1 MSVRILIADDHGVVR
16 KGLRTLLESVK
27 GWRVCAEATSG
38 RDAVAEVK
46 RYKPDVAILDIA
58 MPGLNGVEAARQI
71 SKSSPQTRMLILSMH
86 KSEKL
91 VREVIEAGA
100 HGYLL
105 KDDADSDL
113 VAAVDALR
121 QHKPYFS
128 FKVAQLAAREKK
140 SSGEEGRRHG
150 LTPRQLE
157 IVQLLAEGKSN
168 KEVATI
174 LNISVK
180 TAETHRANI
189 MLKLDLHSITDLVH
203 YAIRN
208 EIIHK

>member
-16 KGLRTLLESVK
+16 KGLRALLESVK

-121 QHKPYFS
+121 RHKPYFS
-128 FKVAQLAAREKK
+128 FKVAQMAAREKK
-140 SSGEEGRRHG
+140 ERRRCGTASPPDAPSTGDYPASCRRQKQQGSRHNSQYQRQDGRN
-150 LTPRQLE
+150 PP
-157 IVQLLAEGKSN
+157 GKYH
-168 KEVATI
+168 AQ
-174 LNISVK
+174 
-180 TAETHRANI
+180 A
-189 MLKLDLHSITDLVH
+189 
-203 YAIRN
+203 
-208 EIIHK
+208 